1 MEAVERIS
9 SKTGKAVLLPDDEA
23 NHDEENMLGPKGF
36 DRPEEG
42 NVVNEPERRRL
53 LRSDN
58 TEDATGEATDAEWR
72 NAGLMEAGGVA
83 LDWGRSCSCS
93 LNDSVDV
100 SVLELGVVEAA
111 YC

>member
-1 MEAVERIS
+1 
-9 SKTGKAVLLPDDEA
+9 
-23 NHDEENMLGPKGF
+23 MLEPKGF
-36 DRPEEG
+36 DRPDEG

-53 LRSDN
+53 LRSDS

-72 NAGLMEAGGVA
+72 SAGRKEAEGVA
-83 LDWGRSCSCS
+83 LDWGRSCNCS

-100 SVLELGVVEAA
+100 SVLGLGVLEAA

>member
-1 MEAVERIS
+1 MDAVGRIS

-53 LRSDN
+53 LRSDT
-58 TEDATGEATDAEWR
+58 TEDATGEATDAGWR
-72 NAGLMEAGGVA
+72 NAGLMEADGGT
-83 LDWGRSCSCS
+83 LGWGQSLSCYPNAS
-93 LNDSVDV
+93 LHVHG
-100 SVLELGVVEAA
+100 LAP
-111 YC
+111 

>member
-1 MEAVERIS
+1 MDVGERIS
-9 SKTGKAVLLPDDEA
+9 SKTGKAVLLPDEA
-23 NHDEENMLGPKGF
+23 NHDEEKMLEPKGF

-58 TEDATGEATDAEWR
+58 TEDEATDAEWR
-72 NAGLMEAGGVA
+72 SAGRREVGRAA
-83 LDWGRSCSCS
+83 LDWGKSCSCS

-100 SVLELGVVEAA
+100 RVLGLGVFEAA

>member
-1 MEAVERIS
+1 MGERIS
-9 SKTGKAVLLPDDEA
+9 SKTGKAVLLPDEA
-23 NHDEENMLGPKGF
+23 NHDEEKMLEPKGF

-58 TEDATGEATDAEWR
+58 TEDAIGEATDAEWR
-72 NAGLMEAGGVA
+72 SAGLMEVGVA

-93 LNDSVDV
+93 LNESVDV
-100 SVLELGVVEAA
+100 RVLELGVLEAA

>member
-1 MEAVERIS
+1 MDVGERIS
-9 SKTGKAVLLPDDEA
+9 SKTGKAVLLPDEA
-23 NHDEENMLGPKGF
+23 NHDEEKMLEPKGF

-42 NVVNEPERRRL
+42 SVVNEPERRRL

-58 TEDATGEATDAEWR
+58 TEDAIGEATDAEWR
-72 NAGLMEAGGVA
+72 SAGRMEAVGVA
-83 LDWGRSCSCS
+83 LDWGRSWSCS

-100 SVLELGVVEAA
+100 ILLELGVLEAA